1 MTSRLCRQCSAD
13 TSVLHLDRIE
23 GAMSGIRVAIDG
35 LPALHCT
42 NGHRRFPTPEFPLEF
57 IQRLFKSEAL
67 DGVTPAVEK
76 GLFRKRLYCPSCGK
90 ELSGEAGAS
99 SNGRAQVEVPECDS
113 VAVEVTVPL
122 YRCPGCN
129 HAASAPKSGLE
140 RDVMQAVANAFRSAD
155 IPPG

>member
-13 TSVLHLDRIE
+13 TSVLRLDRVE
-23 GAMSGIRVAIDG
+23 GAMGGIRVAIDG
-35 LPALHCT
+35 LPALNCT

-57 IQRLFKSEAL
+57 IQRLFRSEAL

-76 GLFRKRLYCPSCGK
+76 GLFRKRLYCPSCGN

-99 SNGRAQVEVPECDS
+99 SNGRARVDLPDGDP
-113 VAVEVTVPL
+113 VAVELTVPL
-122 YRCPGCN
+122 YRCSGCN
-129 HAASAPKSGLE
+129 QEATAPKSGLE
-140 RDVMQAVANAFRSAD
+140 RDVMQAVANAFRSAE